1 MLVQTQCMAQ
11 VALYRKVS
19 VTNRQEEEKIRAVEY
34 IRLSKNTAPN
44 FEKKKEMVNVY
55 KCSVLPERNCYT
67 RPDKEL
73 QANRKQYVDPRIVL
87 PNS

>member
-19 VTNRQEEEKIRAVEY
+19 VTNRQKEEKIRAVEY

-44 FEKKKEMVNVY
+44 FEKKEGDG
-55 KCSVLPERNCYT
+55 KCL
-67 RPDKEL
+67 
-73 QANRKQYVDPRIVL
+73 
-87 PNS
+87 